1 MKKKIVFLGLAIV
14 FAFVSFAG
22 CSGTPEETNDNHFA
36 EVTQSD
42 RYLFSQG
49 ETDYRIVIP
58 ENAGMDI
65 QFAASELA
73 YFFEEATGETL
84 RTVEDSEVGTSL
96 SQKLLSIGK
105 TALASEADLL
115 PDAEEFGDDGY
126 VVETH
131 GDTVI
136 MIGGSDTGSLYAVY
150 DFIERVIGAK
160 VYAKDEIY
168 IPFCAAIA
176 LPNLK
181 IREIPDVA
189 NRAPGLNDIAVD
201 TTLRRRLRVQMYNEG
216 WILWSHSYF
225 QILPPA
231 NYQAAHP
238 DWYSPDGLQLCIS
251 NEEMTE
257 EFIKNVITLVQED
270 TESEYIMLGQQDGAN
285 MCSCEECSATAEKY
299 NYSGLMMHFVNKVA
313 RAVGDWVEENQP
325 GRRLMLGTFAYSDT
339 EEPPVIY
346 DEKSDTYTPIDDS
359 VLPEPNVALMFA
371 PGNACYAHSFA
382 AECNAN
388 VMAVI
393 RGWNAVFDDNILA
406 WIYNAQFGYYF
417 LPFPNWSSTVEDYKI
432 LTEHGF
438 NYIYHQGTRET
449 TAGAMSEMRLYVQS
463 KLMWNTDLNME
474 ELTDEFMAAYYKDAM
489 PMIRQYY
496 DLYRQNFTLLERDAN
511 WHAYCMTA
519 RDTLYMTESVYPKG
533 MLDRMEDLFNEAL
546 AAIEKYRDTDKEMY
560 EKLSLRVKKEQL
572 TVRFIYLTLY
582 ASDFTKTELNEM
594 INEFET
600 VCNLAGITQWAE
612 LGAGYEYKT
621 MANLLSEW
629 RNKYL

>member
-1 MKKKIVFLGLAIV
+1 MASK
-14 FAFVSFAG
+14 
-22 CSGTPEETNDNHFA
+22 
-36 EVTQSD
+36 
-42 RYLFSQG
+42 
-49 ETDYRIVIP
+49 
-58 ENAGMDI
+58 
-65 QFAASELA
+65 AAVA
-73 YFFEEATGETL
+73 
-84 RTVEDSEVGTSL
+84 
-96 SQKLLSIGK
+96 
-105 TALASEADLL
+105 
-115 PDAEEFGDDGY
+115 PDAEQFGDDGY
-126 VVETH
+126 VIETH
-131 GDTVI
+131 ENTVI

-176 LPNLK
+176 LPDLK

-201 TTLRRRLRVQMYNEG
+201 TTLRRRFRVQMYNEG

-225 QILPPA
+225 QILPPD
-231 NYQAAHP
+231 NYKAAHP

-270 TESEYIMLGQQDGAN
+270 TASEYIMLGQQDGAN
-285 MCSCEECSATAEKY
+285 MCSCEACSATADKY

-325 GRRLMLGTFAYSDT
+325 GRKLMLGTFAYSDT

-346 DEKSDTYTPIDDS
+346 DEKSDTYRPIDDS
-359 VLPEPNVALMFA
+359 VLPESNVALMFA
-371 PGNACYAHSFA
+371 PGNACYAHSFE
-382 AECNAN
+382 AECNSS
-388 VMAVI
+388 VMSVI
-393 RGWNAVFDDNILA
+393 RGWNAIFDDNILA

-417 LPFPNWSSTVEDYKI
+417 LPFPNWSSTAADYKI
-432 LTEHGF
+432 LTQHGF

-449 TAGAMSEMRLYVQS
+449 TAGAMSELRLYVQS

-474 ELTDEFMAAYYKDAM
+474 ELTDEFMSAYYKDAK
-489 PMIRQYY
+489 PMLKEYY
-496 DLYRQNFTLLERDAN
+496 DLYRQNFALLERDAN

-519 RDTLYMTESVYPKG
+519 RDTLFMTKSVYPKG
-533 MLDRMEDLFNEAL
+533 LLDRMEDVFNRAL
-546 AAIEKYRDTDKEMY
+546 AAIEKYRNTDKEMY
-560 EKLSLRVKKEQL
+560 EKLNLRIKKEQL

-582 ASDFTKTELNEM
+582 SSDFTKTELNDM

-612 LGAGYEYKT
+612 LGAGYEHKT
-621 MANLLSEW
+621 MANILSEW